1 MRFVMASKSVTAGLA
16 MVLLTAAAAF
26 EAGSFLRAQEHPAAQ
41 DKAQVKTDP
50 GDKAE
55 AKHAATGH
63 AKEGTKQ
70 AVEARLKA
78 VEHAK
83 PTGAGEPIH
92 EVEKTLFA
100 TRRFEQAVM
109 SPDGKRVAW
118 VETLI
123 GKDGAPSGNTAIYVS
138 GIEAKTSPRRL
149 KAGVGAGEH
158 EEGNVAWAPDSKRVA
173 FLSDTVKAGQL
184 QLYVANVSGGDGNAT
199 NATGATHATNAAKT
213 TGAMNATSAAN
224 ATGATRATSATNVT
238 GAKNAAKATNA
249 MGAIGATG
257 TADATNATN
266 VTSAAGAAGAGAK
279 RLTNVKGFLAA
290 PSWSPDGKTIA
301 VLFTENATRA
311 SGPLVAETPQTGE
324 IKDAF
329 FEQRL
334 AVVDVAS
341 GKLRQISPAD
351 TYVYEYDWAP
361 DGLRFAVTA
370 ALGNGDN
377 NWWVAELFTLEGATG
392 LMKSIYK
399 PHLQIAN
406 PVWSPDGEK
415 IAFVE
420 GLMSDAGLTGG
431 DIFSVDASGGEAQD
445 LTPEIK
451 ASPSWIAWTPE
462 KKIIFTEFV
471 GGDVGLANVDSQSK
485 KVEALWR
492 GGEYLAAGAGGFSPT
507 ISLAK
512 DGATMV
518 FVRESYAA
526 PPEVWAGR
534 VGEWKKLTKRNEG
547 VTREWGDAKS
557 IEWKNGGYQVQGWL
571 LYPKD
576 FDASKKY
583 PLVVNV
589 HGGPSWASVSK
600 WPSPHG
606 YATALAG
613 AGYFVLS
620 PNPRGSY
627 GQGEAFTGA
636 NVRDFG
642 GGDFADILA
651 GVDEAMRVAPI
662 DANRLGLTGWS
673 YGGFMTMFG
682 VTQTNRFKAVMAGAG
697 VANWQSYYGE
707 NLIDQWM
714 IPFFGKSMY
723 DDPEIY
729 AKSSAINF
737 IKKVKTPT
745 LVIVGDSDGE
755 CPAPQSYEFWH
766 ALKALGVETQLVVYE
781 HEGHLFAKPQ
791 HQRDVIERT
800 LAWFDAHLK

>member
-1 MRFVMASKSVTAGLA
+1 MGFAFASKSVTARLVV
-16 MVLLTAAAAF
+16 VLFAVMPAF
-26 EAGSFLRAQEHPAAQ
+26 DAGSLLWAQEQPGAQ
-41 DKAQVKTDP
+41 DTPQGKTGA
-50 GDKAE
+50 GDTAE
-55 AKHAATGH
+55 AKKPAR
-63 AKEGTKQ
+63 AKPGTKQ

-78 VEHAK
+78 AEHAK
-83 PTGAGEPIH
+83 PTEPIH

-100 TRRFEQAVM
+100 TRRFEQAVI

-118 VETLI
+118 VETLII

-138 GIEAKTSPRRL
+138 RVEAKAPPKRAR
-149 KAGVGAGEH
+149 AEVGMGDH
-158 EEGNVAWAPDSKRVA
+158 EEGNVAWSPDSKRVA
-173 FLSDTVKAGQL
+173 FLSDAVKAGQR
-184 QLYVANVSGGDGNAT
+184 QLYVAQVTGGDGS
-199 NATGATHATNAAKT
+199 ATGAVAK
-213 TGAMNATSAAN
+213 
-224 ATGATRATSATNVT
+224 
-238 GAKNAAKATNA
+238 K
-249 MGAIGATG
+249 
-257 TADATNATN
+257 
-266 VTSAAGAAGAGAK
+266 
-279 RLTNVKGFLAA
+279 LTNVKGFLAT
-290 PSWSPDGKTIA
+290 PRWSPDGKTVA

-324 IKDAF
+324 IKDSF

-361 DGLRFAVTA
+361 DGLSFAVTA

-377 NWWVAELFTLEGATG
+377 NWWVAELYRLEGATG

-406 PVWSPDGEK
+406 PVWSPDGER

-431 DIFSVDASGGEAQD
+431 DIFSVDAGGGEAQD

-451 ASPSWIAWTPE
+451 ASPSWIGWTPE

-471 GGDVGLANVDSQSK
+471 GGDVGLASVDPQSK
-485 KVEALWR
+485 KVAALWR
-492 GGEYLAAGAGGFSPT
+492 GGEYLAADAGGFSPT

-512 DGATMV
+512 DGATMA

-526 PPEVWAGR
+526 PPEVWAGK
-534 VGEWKKLTKRNEG
+534 VGEWKQLTRRNES

-557 IEWKNGGYQVQGWL
+557 LEWKHGGYEVQGWL
-571 LYPKD
+571 LYPRN

-583 PLVVNV
+583 PLVVHV
-589 HGGPSWASVSK
+589 HGGPSWASVSR

-627 GQGEAFTGA
+627 GQGEAFTRA
-636 NVRDFG
+636 NVKDFG
-642 GGDFADILA
+642 GGDFADVLA

-682 VTQTNRFKAVMAGAG
+682 VTETNRFKAAMAGAG
-697 VANWQSYYGE
+697 IANWQSYYGE

-714 IPFFGKSMY
+714 IPFFGKSVY

-766 ALKALGVETQLVVYE
+766 GLKAQGVETQLVVYE

-800 LAWFDAHLK
+800 LGWFDAHLK

>member
-1 MRFVMASKSVTAGLA
+1 MRYRCEKWPVGSAIVEREGRMKLMAGWKFLILALVLA
-16 MVLLTAAAAF
+16 MCAVFCPLNPSLAQNKSAPEQAAA
-26 EAGSFLRAQEHPAAQ
+26 QE
-41 DKAQVKTDP
+41 KAQGKTDAT
-50 GDKAE
+50 DAAE
-55 AKHAATGH
+55 AKQPAHV
-63 AKEGTKQ
+63 KPGTKQ

-83 PTGAGEPIH
+83 PADGTEPIQ

-100 TRRFEQAVM
+100 TRRFEQATI

-123 GKDGAPSGNTAIYVS
+123 GKDGAPSANTAIYVLRLES
-138 GIEAKTSPRRL
+138 KAPPKRL
-149 KAGVGAGEH
+149 KAGVGPGDH
-158 EEGNVAWAPDSKRVA
+158 EEGTVAWSPDSKRVA
-173 FLSDTVKAGQL
+173 FLSDAVKAGQR
-184 QLYVANVSGGDGNAT
+184 QLYVAQVSGGDG
-199 NATGATHATNAAKT
+199 
-213 TGAMNATSAAN
+213 
-224 ATGATRATSATNVT
+224 SATNT
-238 GAKNAAKATNA
+238 MGAAAK
-249 MGAIGATG
+249 
-257 TADATNATN
+257 
-266 VTSAAGAAGAGAK
+266 K
-279 RLTNVKGFLAA
+279 LTNVKGFLTT

-311 SGPLVAETPQTGE
+311 SGPLVAETHETGE

-334 AVVDVAS
+334 AVVDVAT

-377 NWWVAELFTLEGATG
+377 NWWVAELYTLEAATG

-406 PVWSPDGEK
+406 PAWSPDGER

-431 DIFSVDASGGEAQD
+431 DIFSIDATGGEAQD

-471 GGDVGLANVDSQSK
+471 GGDVGLASVDPQNK

-507 ISLAK
+507 VSLAK
-512 DGATMV
+512 DGATMA

-526 PPEVWAGR
+526 PPEVWAGKI
-534 VGEWKKLTKRNEG
+534 GEWKQLTQRNER
-547 VTREWGDAKS
+547 VTRQWGDAKS
-557 IEWKNGGYQVQGWL
+557 IEWKNGGYEVQGWL
-571 LYPKD
+571 LYPKN

-583 PLVVNV
+583 PLVVSV
-589 HGGPSWASVSK
+589 HGGPSWASVAK

-606 YATALAG
+606 YASALAG

-627 GQGEAFTGA
+627 GQGEAFTRA
-636 NVRDFG
+636 NVKDFG

-662 DANRLGLTGWS
+662 DGNRLGLTGWS

-682 VTQTNRFKAVMAGAG
+682 VTQTNRFKAAMAGAG

-714 IPFFGKSMY
+714 IPFFGKSVY

-781 HEGHLFAKPQ
+781 HEGHMFAKPQ